1 MFAAKASQ
9 SAPAFE
15 HVIDVIQKRVD
26 ALSEKDLLPPE
37 EWSKTGAYVGDLPI
51 KHRKLST
58 LMRQLSLELE
68 PLMKEHEKEQ
78 RFVHSQL
85 GAQTTLR
92 RLIDVSSK
100 KDVQESVKR
109 LEQIE
114 LAIAPIKGVRE
125 IVRLIFWQD
134 VNAMFSCWEK
144 NVSIQPDW
152 SVRTVEVEEPDSS
165 ESILSRL
172 FGR

>member
-1 MFAAKASQ
+1 MFAAKASVN
-9 SAPAFE
+9 APAFE
-15 HVIDVIQKRVD
+15 QVLDMIQRRVD
-26 ALSEKDLLPPE
+26 AITEKDLLPPE
-37 EWSKTGAYVGDLPI
+37 DWSKTGAYVGDLPME
-51 KHRKLST
+51 HRKLST
-58 LMRQLSLELE
+58 LMKKLSLELE

-114 LAIAPIKGVRE
+114 LAIAPIKGARE
-125 IVRLIFWQD
+125 IVHRIFWQD

-152 SVRTVEVEEPDSS
+152 SVRTVDEEHSDDS